1 MSSHLTCF
9 DASLPIHTN
18 KKLSGNFML
27 AGEPKTIEDPSQQS
41 LAAFKAT
48 IDSMVKAYKPKKKA
62 KTEKKQTQRAAQQ
75 EVWNQSI
82 KKVQRY
88 LGIRHLSLAQQGEI
102 VRARLQYD
110 NLEWMHYDEAF
121 RDAMSNLPPLIEFD
135 AGKPAPYNHGDS
147 IVFVCVD
154 VEAYER
160 NTRQITEI
168 GIASLDTD
176 DLKAVNP
183 GEGGVNWRKMIRAR
197 HFRVKENKHLI
208 NKDFVHGCPD
218 RFEFG

>member
-1 MSSHLTCF
+1 MSSHLRSF
-9 DASLPIHTN
+9 DAICPYLLTIKTP
-18 KKLSGNFML
+18 GNFSL
-27 AGEPKTIEDPSQQS
+27 AGEPKLIEVPSQQS

-48 IDSMVKAYKPKKKA
+48 IDSIEQAYKQNKKA
-62 KTEKKQTQRAAQQ
+62 KIEKKQTQRAAQQ
-75 EVWNQSI
+75 VLWNQSI

-88 LGIRHLSLAQQGEI
+88 LGIRHLSLAQQGEM
-102 VRARLQYD
+102 VRARLQNE

-121 RDAMSNLPPLIEFD
+121 RNAMDNLPPPKGFD
-135 AGKPAPYNHGDS
+135 AEKPAPYNHGDS

-168 GIASLDTD
+168 GIATLDTE
-176 DLKAVNP
+176 DLKAINP
-183 GEGGVNWRKMIRAR
+183 GEGGANWRKIIIAR
-197 HFRVKENKHLI
+197 HFRIKENRHLI